1 MWSATIMI
9 HVYIICE
16 GTSSSPFYRQRNC
29 TQRNGKMF
37 SRSKSQTWMSL
48 NWNLS
53 SFDFIFPIMSYLF
66 CLHQEFMFFENKNI
80 NLTKISPF
88 FSSFISNVSYIQM
101 EIYSSCLWGLLW
113 SDPPEKHS
121 LFVQAVQSFC
131 LSRHNW
137 MLITS
142 IKLSLITL
150 CEALLFFY
158 LTSWAF
164 SLYFLLL

>member
-1 MWSATIMI
+1 MKAHPVLHFIDKETVLKEMEKCSQDQNLKHGWAWT
-9 HVYIICE
+9 
-16 GTSSSPFYRQRNC
+16 GT
-29 TQRNGKMF
+29 
-37 SRSKSQTWMSL
+37 
-48 NWNLS
+48 S
-53 SFDFIFPIMSYLF
+53 SFDFIFPIMSHLF

-150 CEALLFFY
+150 CEALLFF
-158 LTSWAF
+158 LSN
-164 SLYFLLL
+164 FLGI

>member
-53 SFDFIFPIMSYLF
+53 SFDFIFPIMSHLF

-88 FSSFISNVSYIQM
+88 FGSFISNVSYIQM

-121 LFVQAVQSFC
+121 LFCTSSSIILSFKTQ
-131 LSRHNW
+131 LNAHNFH
-137 MLITS
+137 
-142 IKLSLITL
+142 K
-150 CEALLFFY
+150 ALLDHPMWSS
-158 LTSWAF
+158 TV
-164 SLYFLLL
+164 FLSNFLGI